1 MYATAMRLP
10 RAVILAV
17 GIAIA
22 TPAGAQLAQPV
33 EGVWHLTGHVVATGC
48 GGRCVTRR
56 ETVDQ
61 EVVIANGQLSGA
73 EGLVPACEGGLSE
86 QEFDGLFTV
95 VPGRR
100 GWFNI
105 RVADRARFRDL
116 VRRCI
121 GYPSLRLGRFG
132 GRLRVAVDGRSFDE
146 VVHVAGSVSVLGRTA
161 TFSARGRVHG
171 DRVRDAAAPF
181 APFTTAAVAR
191 ALDAALA
198 AE

>member
-1 MYATAMRLP
+1 MRLP
-10 RAVILAV
+10 RATILV
-17 GIAIA
+17 VSIAIA

-48 GGRCVTRR
+48 AGRCVTRR

-73 EGLVPACEGGLSE
+73 EGLVPACESGLSE
-86 QEFDGLFTV
+86 QEFDGLLTL
-95 VPGRR
+95 VPGRG
-100 GWFNI
+100 GWFKI
-105 RVADRARFRDL
+105 RVVDRARLRDL
-116 VRRCI
+116 LRGCI
-121 GYPSLRLGRFG
+121 GYSSLRLGRFS

-146 VVHVAGSVSVLGRTA
+146 IVRVAGSVSVLGRTA
-161 TFSARGRVHG
+161 IFSARGRVHG
-171 DRVRDAAAPF
+171 DWVRDAAAPF
-181 APFTTAAVAR
+181 ASFTTAAVAR

>member
-1 MYATAMRLP
+1 MRLP
-10 RAVILAV
+10 RATILV
-17 GIAIA
+17 VSIAIA

-48 GGRCVTRR
+48 AGRCVTRR

-73 EGLVPACEGGLSE
+73 EGLVP
-86 QEFDGLFTV
+86 
-95 VPGRR
+95 GRG
-100 GWFNI
+100 GWFKI
-105 RVADRARFRDL
+105 RVVDRARLRDL
-116 VRRCI
+116 LRGCI
-121 GYPSLRLGRFG
+121 GYSSLRLGRFS

-146 VVHVAGSVSVLGRTA
+146 IVRVAGSVSVLGRTA

-171 DRVRDAAAPF
+171 DWVRDAAAPF